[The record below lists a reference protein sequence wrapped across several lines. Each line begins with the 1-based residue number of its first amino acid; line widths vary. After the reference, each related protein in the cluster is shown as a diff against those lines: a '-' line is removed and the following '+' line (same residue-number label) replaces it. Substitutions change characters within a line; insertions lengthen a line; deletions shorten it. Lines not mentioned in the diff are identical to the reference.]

1 MVGQE
6 GSELVSTYKL
16 CAGRNLTCTSQGST
30 TSTSF
35 SVCLPVKPE
44 KDGEGS
50 WVWGSRACGT
60 GWKSTECAIPAL
72 APSAVRGHAKPWSGL
87 CLAGNDLLLLMRWQ
101 KLAGSW
107 NTASNAQT
115 NAARPCL
122 TQLSVWPSKGCST
135 GSTSTSSTQG
145 HQRKPQKT
153 TKGSQHFVL

>member
-1 MVGQE
+1 MCRKKLNLHLPGQHH
-6 GSELVSTYKL
+6 LHL
-16 CAGRNLTCTSQGST
+16 ILRMPTCQTRKGWRGQLG
-30 TSTSF
+30 
-35 SVCLPVKPE
+35 L
-44 KDGEGS
+44 GEQS
-50 WVWGSRACGT
+50 LWDRMEEHRMCD
-60 GWKSTECAIPAL
+60 
-72 APSAVRGHAKPWSGL
+72 PSPGPFCCRGHAKPWSGL

-122 TQLSVWPSKGCST
+122 TQLSVWPSKGYST